1 MQQII
6 ALSRRVAIAS
16 IVISLAAFGLFLF
29 TGSVGMWALK
39 VAPSGLVVAMLTGIG
54 AIVIGGQS
62 RAGKS
67 QAPAVAV
74 TLAVVLLIA
83 YVSIMA
89 YVISTLD
96 NFSDQ

>member
-16 IVISLAAFGLFLF
+16 IVISLASFGLFLF
-29 TGSVGMWALK
+29 TGIVGMWALK

-54 AIVIGGQS
+54 AIVIGRQS
-62 RAGKS
+62 RVGKS

-83 YVSIMA
+83 YVGIMA
-89 YVISTLD
+89 YVVSTLD